1 MLATTRTGQ
10 FCTSLDVT
18 LRQHGSGGKTH
29 LGRIARRGDPYWP
42 CRRSHLQC
50 SDAYHLLHYDTGQL
64 QPISFHWLFCSN
76 KVIGFVRCTEKV
88 IGPRR
93 RRILSVGP
101 VYSILA
107 IRAKNSNECLRPIAA
122 CRDPHE
128 SAIRVAALLRNQPY
142 RLFVAVGSAPYNP
155 ALYSTSL

>member
-101 VYSILA
+101 VYTLFWPFGPKI
-107 IRAKNSNECLRPIAA
+107 PM
-122 CRDPHE
+122 
-128 SAIRVAALLRNQPY
+128 SASGQLLPLWVPEKRSDEWPLQ
-142 RLFVAVGSAPYNP
+142 FQ
-155 ALYSTSL
+155 T